1 MEKDIQQFYTFFG
14 FIEDKVIWQ
23 RLEIAQKCLEILLLL
38 YNLNTLASDQK
49 TFLFLRTVFDQL
61 SIQKATF
68 WEITSN
74 FVENLEQL
82 VEVDGTL
89 LASSKYG
96 KR

>member
-68 WEITSN
+68 
-74 FVENLEQL
+74 
-82 VEVDGTL
+82 
-89 LASSKYG
+89 
-96 KR
+96 